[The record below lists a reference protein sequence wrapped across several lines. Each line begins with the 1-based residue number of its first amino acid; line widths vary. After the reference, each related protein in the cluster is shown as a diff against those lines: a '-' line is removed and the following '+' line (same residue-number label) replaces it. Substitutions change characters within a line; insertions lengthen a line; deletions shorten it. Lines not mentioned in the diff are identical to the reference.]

1 LEHLHQKKSLIDNR
15 KRMEKEKQELRDY
28 INEDNQNLKNQL
40 ENESKRMEAENQ
52 RRAKEAEEMRQKL
65 EREKIELARRF
76 LFHQHFMS
84 SFFRAKVL
92 FFGKIKLAKKLLVKC
107 C

>member
-1 LEHLHQKKSLIDNR
+1 MIEHVKNGLDFWNIYIKKKSLIDNR

-65 EREKIELARRF
+65 EREKAELARR
-76 LFHQHFMS
+76 S
-84 SFFRAKVL
+84 
-92 FFGKIKLAKKLLVKC
+92 
-107 C
+107 